1 MKKFFGITI
10 FFLALALIPN
20 INTNANSN
28 AWPPIFSFT
37 KKTGNSETSITSNN
51 FITGLATYYASKF
64 EGNLTATG
72 EIFHHSALTAASNV
86 FALNTWVK
94 VTNIL
99 TGTSI
104 IVRIND
110 RMHPGMTKKGRV
122 LDLTLTGAK
131 ELKIVGRGVAKVK
144 IEPVSSGSEASASQ
158 N

>member
-20 INTNANSN
+20 ININANSN
-28 AWPPIFSFT
+28 TWPPIFSFT

-51 FITGLATYYASKF
+51 FITGLATYYANKF
-64 EGNLTATG
+64 EGSLTATG

-131 ELKIVGRGVAKVK
+131 ELKIVNRGIAKVK
-144 IEPVSSGSEASASQ
+144 IEPLSSDEASASQ

>member
-1 MKKFFGITI
+1 MKKFFGITV
-10 FFLALALIPN
+10 FLLAAALIPN
-20 INTNANSN
+20 IDTDANSN

-37 KKTGNSETSITSNN
+37 KKAGDNSATTSKN
-51 FITGLATYYASKF
+51 FITGLATYYAGKF
-64 EGNLTATG
+64 EGSLTATG

-86 FALNTWVK
+86 FELNTWVK

-99 TGTSI
+99 TGASI

-110 RMHPGMTKKGRV
+110 RMHPDMTQKGRV

-131 ELKIVGRGVAKVK
+131 ELKIVNKGVAKVK
-144 IEPVSSGSEASASQ
+144 IEPVSSSQANASQ